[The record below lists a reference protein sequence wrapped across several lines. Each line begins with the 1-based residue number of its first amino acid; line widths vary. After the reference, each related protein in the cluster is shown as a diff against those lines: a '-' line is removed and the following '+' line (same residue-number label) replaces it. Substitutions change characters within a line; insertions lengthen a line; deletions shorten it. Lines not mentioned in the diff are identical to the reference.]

1 MNRKKTIILLM
12 VIMVFLS
19 LACWF
24 PPYIQEM
31 SEAPSGDQGSEQI
44 IEETLVFSSKGVS
57 IRLPNSYQL
66 GDIEAGMQALSGL
79 GEYQQLYDKERENI
93 MLWAYESSP
102 SRGQTHLFVIQ
113 NNDYAALPLGVI
125 STFANVLLGDAVDSM
140 IQEPL
145 TLGGRS
151 TIRYLTKAQ
160 NEGIETGQA
169 VYLLKDSGKL
179 WVIGFLADSAT
190 LNDQLSI
197 FNQAVASFS
206 VLSGE

>member
-102 SRGQTHLFVIQ
+102 SRGQIKPTYSSYKTMTMQ
-113 NNDYAALPLGVI
+113 PY
-125 STFANVLLGDAVDSM
+125 
-140 IQEPL
+140 
-145 TLGGRS
+145 
-151 TIRYLTKAQ
+151 
-160 NEGIETGQA
+160 
-169 VYLLKDSGKL
+169 L
-179 WVIGFLADSAT
+179 WV
-190 LNDQLSI
+190 
-197 FNQAVASFS
+197 SFQHLQTS
-206 VLSGE
+206 Y

>member
-1 MNRKKTIILLM
+1 
-12 VIMVFLS
+12 
-19 LACWF
+19 
-24 PPYIQEM
+24 
-31 SEAPSGDQGSEQI
+31 
-44 IEETLVFSSKGVS
+44 
-57 IRLPNSYQL
+57 
-66 GDIEAGMQALSGL
+66 
-79 GEYQQLYDKERENI
+79 
-93 MLWAYESSP
+93 
-102 SRGQTHLFVIQ
+102 
-113 NNDYAALPLGVI
+113 
-125 STFANVLLGDAVDSM
+125 M